1 MKTVLAAI
9 AVASLG
15 TVASGAMSPPIVN
28 PGAPGAPS
36 RTITAEESLA
46 LSRTGYTPSDVQF
59 MQHMI
64 VHHNQAV
71 EMVALIAARSTHRG
85 VSLIGERIS
94 LSQQAEMEMMSTW
107 LSVRGEPIEDATL
120 VHGSHN
126 HHGMHGGHDAHAHHG
141 DHDDHNGHDH
151 AGHDHSG
158 HDHSEHG
165 HSGHA
170 HHSGGSLRA
179 SNDAHADHDHSDHA
193 GHDHSG
199 HDHGAHAHHGDHDTE
214 EMDPREI
221 ALMPG
226 MLSPAQ
232 MDRLQAAEGVE
243 FDRQFLEGMI
253 LHHQGAIDMVDFLLA
268 QPGSGEDPQ
277 LSEFLSHVVADQSAE
292 ILRMRNM
299 LAELDEPAAH
309 AGHH

>member
-1 MKTVLAAI
+1 MKTVLAAVI
-9 AVASLG
+9 VASFG
-15 TVASGAMSPPIVN
+15 AAASGAMSPPIVN

-36 RTITAEESLA
+36 RTISAEESLA
-46 LSRTGYTPSDVQF
+46 LSRTSHTAADVQF

-71 EMVALIAARSTHRG
+71 DMVALIDGRSTHRG
-85 VSLIGERIS
+85 VRLIGERIS
-94 LSQQAEMEMMSTW
+94 LSQQAEMDMMSSW
-107 LSVRGEPIEDATL
+107 LGVRGEPIEDEHL
-120 VHGSHN
+120 HHGSHG
-126 HHGMHGGHDAHAHHG
+126 HHGMHGDHGMHDDHSAHDGHGDHSDHEGHAAHAGHGGHGHHG
-141 DHDDHNGHDH
+141 DH
-151 AGHDHSG
+151 
-158 HDHSEHG
+158 SEQG
-165 HSGHA
+165 E
-170 HHSGGSLRA
+170 
-179 SNDAHADHDHSDHA
+179 N
-193 GHDHSG
+193 
-199 HDHGAHAHHGDHDTE
+199 E
-214 EMDPREI
+214 VDPREI
-221 ALMPG
+221 PLMHG

-232 MDRLQAAEGVE
+232 MDRLAAAEGVE

-253 LHHQGAIDMVDFLLA
+253 VHHQGAIDMVDALLA